1 MAKDMNKPIV
11 GTTGLLGFN
20 LVFFRALIT
29 SKNIDTDALPLTT
42 KKLLGSPPEALSEK
56 DFLVFL
62 F

>member
-1 MAKDMNKPIV
+1 MNKPIV

-29 SKNIDTDALPLTT
+29 SKNIDTDAPPLTT
-42 KKLLGSPPEALSEK
+42 KKLLGTPPEALFEK